1 MPTLASKLYTLL
13 KTTLVS
19 IQTFLLWLFV
29 RTPAAA
35 LHAITPYPLRPD
47 LEGRVLDISLSSI
60 EAQDLDDSRVVPRMV
75 MTSSAVG
82 AAPVVDI
89 MPEPTRR
96 RAFSA
101 PVVREAEIIS
111 LPSEDVAQTPP
122 AQQNRNSLLPL
133 YHNHR
138 DIIGVSLK
146 PAPLSLVT
154 NVVAASCSGP
164 PTATSMRTLV
174 HTQSSSKSPPPKRK
188 THASSKSNEENI
200 STKAIAPQSPARSVR
215 RKPLPFKAASRYM
228 DHISNNASTA
238 IDASGPSLGL
248 GKYSFPRRRSIVG
261 RSGADKQ
268 AKPKEPAF
276 DFAARVRSAF
286 YGCRAFDDDEC
297 DVRELFKRESVV
309 GNGHVHREIDS
320 DCSDNISFYTS
331 SVADGSFAFST
342 ASDSDSSSS
351 VDSPDPD
358 PAALALPIGTP
369 SRLTA
374 NSMILH
380 RLQTSESA
388 SCSELPYLA
397 SPADRHISSCSMAC
411 EVSMMSA
418 ADVTTITTSDVDASA
433 TLVFND
439 LLASLERKFPGTEWG
454 DIVRFEDV
462 VKRITIGA
470 KRVTFAS
477 EARHHAREERE
488 KEDEEREREQEW
500 SDVLSLADYVV

>member
-29 RTPAAA
+29 RTPTAA

-75 MTSSAVG
+75 MTSGAVG
-82 AAPVVDI
+82 TAPVVDI

-101 PVVREAEIIS
+101 PGLREAETIA
-111 LPSEDVAQTPP
+111 PSQDVAPTPP

-138 DIIGVSLK
+138 NTIGVFLK
-146 PAPLSLVT
+146 PAPLSSVT

-164 PTATSMRTLV
+164 PTATSMRTFV
-174 HTQSSSKSPPPKRK
+174 HTQSSLKSPPPKRK
-188 THASSKSNEENI
+188 SHASSKSNEENI

-215 RKPLPFKAASRYM
+215 RKPLPFKAASRYI

-238 IDASGPSLGL
+238 VAASGPSLGL

-261 RSGADKQ
+261 RGGGDKE

-309 GNGHVHREIDS
+309 GNGHVHCENDS
-320 DCSDNISFYTS
+320 DSSDNISFYTS

-351 VDSPDPD
+351 VDSPDPT
-358 PAALALPIGTP
+358 ALALPVGTLA
-369 SRLTA
+369 RLTA

-380 RLQTSESA
+380 HLQTSESA

-418 ADVTTITTSDVDASA
+418 ADASTITTSDVDASA

-462 VKRITIGA
+462 VKRITMPVRRG
-470 KRVTFAS
+470 
-477 EARHHAREERE
+477 
-488 KEDEEREREQEW
+488 
-500 SDVLSLADYVV
+500 